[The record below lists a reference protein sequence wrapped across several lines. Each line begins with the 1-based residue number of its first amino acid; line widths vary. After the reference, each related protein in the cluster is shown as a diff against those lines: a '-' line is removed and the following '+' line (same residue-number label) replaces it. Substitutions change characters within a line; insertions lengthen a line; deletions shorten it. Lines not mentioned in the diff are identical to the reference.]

1 MELLGE
7 TCCEPFACTPPM
19 PSMLTLVASWVD
31 QVRVAVPPRSMLS
44 GLTLRVALGWGGGG
58 AAGGAGGTCFFLQP
72 PTTTIAAK
80 DNTKKVHF
88 ILSIF
93 QIILQNQKRSPC
105 PTSRTRRTVTGLNL
119 HYTHCLQNSSCYF
132 QLQFGCEL
140 EPPKVNWVCWLPSAS
155 MDHICSPPPRVD

>member
-1 MELLGE
+1 MVELLGE
-7 TCCEPFACTPPM
+7 TCWEPFVCTAPM

-58 AAGGAGGTCFFLQP
+58 AAGGVDGTCFFLQP

-88 ILSIF
+88 IL
-93 QIILQNQKRSPC
+93 
-105 PTSRTRRTVTGLNL
+105 
-119 HYTHCLQNSSCYF
+119 
-132 QLQFGCEL
+132 
-140 EPPKVNWVCWLPSAS
+140 
-155 MDHICSPPPRVD
+155 